1 MNDARAPHIVIV
13 GGGFGGL
20 LAARHLRRA
29 PVRVTLVDR
38 TNHHLFQ
45 PLLYQ
50 VAMAGLSPADIAEPI
65 RGVVHAQKNV
75 TVLLAAAERVEVAS
89 RTLHT
94 SAGPL
99 AYDYLVLAA
108 GARTNYF
115 GHDAWAQVAPGLKTI
130 DDALDIRRRVLL
142 ALEEA
147 EQVTDPQARARLLT
161 FVVIGGGP
169 TGVELA
175 GALSELSRYIV
186 ARDFRA
192 IRPDELRVYLLE
204 GGPAV
209 LPPFRPAMQ
218 ASAVHQLEA
227 LGVEVRTGAIVTA
240 IDAGGVSHTGGPRE
254 ARGGAQG
261 AAAAAAP
268 GAPRAAVRIEAA
280 TVLWAAGV
288 KAEPIAAT
296 LGAPL
301 DRAGRVIVG
310 PAMTL
315 PGHDEVF
322 VIGDLAAC
330 TDAGGKP
337 VPGLAPAAMQAG
349 RFAARAI
356 TAAVGGQPRPL
367 FRYVDKGSLAAIGRS
382 AAVVQFGRFGFS
394 GVLAWILWMGV
405 HIFFLIG
412 FRNRYMVMLE
422 WFWHYLTFERGAR
435 LITGGVL
442 PANAEPPQGGRPG
455 GAPPPDRP
463 R

>member
-1 MNDARAPHIVIV
+1 MTPTRGMVAAEGAPRVVIV

-20 LAARHLRRA
+20 LAARGLGRA

-50 VAMAGLSPADIAEPI
+50 VAMAALSPADIAMPI
-65 RGVVHAQKNV
+65 RAVVHRQRNT
-75 TVLLAAAERVEVAS
+75 TVVLAEATRVDLAS
-89 RTLHT
+89 RTLLT

-99 AYDYLVLAA
+99 DYDYLVLAA
-108 GARTNYF
+108 GAHTSYF
-115 GHDAWAQVAPGLKTI
+115 GHDEWAGSAPGLKTI
-130 DDALDIRRRVLL
+130 DDAIDIRRRVLL

-147 EQVTDPQARARLLT
+147 EQATDPAARARLLT

-175 GALSELSRYIV
+175 GTLSELARSIV
-186 ARDFRA
+186 RRDFRVT
-192 IRPDELRVYLLE
+192 RPDQLKVILLE
-204 GGPAV
+204 GGPDI
-209 LPPFRPAMQ
+209 LPAFRPEMRR
-218 ASAVHQLEA
+218 SAEHQLEA
-227 LGVEVRTGAIVTA
+227 IGVEVRMGARVA
-240 IDAGGVSHTGGPRE
+240 EIDAGGVTCETAAGP
-254 ARGGAQG
+254 AR
-261 AAAAAAP
+261 
-268 GAPRAAVRIEAA
+268 VEAA

-288 KAEPIAAT
+288 RAAPIAAS

-310 PAMTL
+310 PSMTV

-330 TDAGGKP
+330 TDAHGRV

-349 RFAARAI
+349 RFAARVI
-356 TAAVGGQPRPL
+356 GAAVAGRARPL
-367 FRYVDKGSLAAIGRS
+367 FHYVDKGNLAAIGRK
-382 AAVVQFGRFGFS
+382 AAVAQFRHFGVS
-394 GVLAWILWMGV
+394 GLPAWLLWMAV

-412 FRNRYMVMLE
+412 FRNRFMVMTE
-422 WFWHYLTFERGAR
+422 WAWHYLTYERGAR

-442 PANAEPPQGGRPG
+442 PSPPARP
-455 GAPPPDRP
+455 PV
-463 R
+463 